1 MSSDGSDQRGW
12 GECDLE
18 TCDIKWSIFQYQP
31 NLAANAFFIAIFG
44 ISMVIHIYQGYRW
57 KQWTFATLVSVGCAV
72 EMIGHGGRII
82 MHDDPWSFTG
92 FMLQISEFGSLSCEH
107 FDMN

>member
-1 MSSDGSDQRGW
+1 
-12 GECDLE
+12 
-18 TCDIKWSIFQYQP
+18 
-31 NLAANAFFIAIFG
+31 
-44 ISMVIHIYQGYRW
+44 
-57 KQWTFATLVSVGCAV
+57 
-72 EMIGHGGRII
+72 MIGHGGRII

>member
-44 ISMVIHIYQGYRW
+44 ISMIIHIYQE
-57 KQWTFATLVSVGCAV
+57 AV
-72 EMIGHGGRII
+72 DVRY
-82 MHDDPWSFTG
+82 TG
-92 FMLQISEFGSLSCEH
+92 FSWLCC
-107 FDMN
+107 